1 MSTTDHFE
9 HLMRLMALEA
19 KAEEEQ
25 LVAAM
30 QRYRGKNEERT
41 GNCLLRLVI
50 RDEVAGLGGRVL
62 VTLAKRNQQEEL
74 PWHRLGVGTPIL
86 LSTEG
91 AGESWRGVVSQQN
104 RVTIQVALNDW
115 PEMEDERATFRLDLS
130 SDEVARQRQR
140 QALERAQIARGDR
153 LAELRDILLGQQSP
167 LFNRPESF
175 TFLNSHLDES
185 QRQAVDFAL
194 TAQDL
199 AIVHGPPGTGKTTA
213 LVEIIRQAVQRGETV
228 LACAPSNM
236 AVDNLFEKL
245 LAAGEKVL
253 RLGHPA
259 RVMPELREHTLDLLV
274 ENNPDVR
281 QARKLASEGH
291 KLREQAGKE
300 TRAHVTKSDRQT
312 MRAEAKEMLAD
323 ARRMEEIA
331 VERILDSARVLCATT
346 TGLDRDIIG
355 TRRFDLYVLDEAAQ
369 STEPATW
376 IPLLWAKR
384 LVLAGDPCQL
394 PPTVI
399 SLEAAAQGFNIS
411 LMERLMAHFGETV
424 SRQLTTQYRM
434 HEDIMT
440 FSSDEFYNSTL
451 QADEQVIHHLLPDL
465 PAIVRNELT
474 ETAVHFI
481 DTAGASYDEELE
493 PDGESR
499 LNPLEAALVV
509 RKVTALLA
517 AGVKA
522 SDIGVITPYSAQV
535 RFLREEMKQPDV
547 EINSVDGFQGR
558 EKEVIIISLVRSNIE
573 GEIGFLGDTRR
584 MNVALTR
591 ARRKLIVIGDS
602 ATITVNSFY
611 QRLVT
616 YFERIGA
623 YHSVWEETE

>member
-1 MSTTDHFE
+1 
-9 HLMRLMALEA
+9 
-19 KAEEEQ
+19 
-25 LVAAM
+25 
-30 QRYRGKNEERT
+30 
-41 GNCLLRLVI
+41 
-50 RDEVAGLGGRVL
+50 
-62 VTLAKRNQQEEL
+62 
-74 PWHRLGVGTPIL
+74 
-86 LSTEG
+86 
-91 AGESWRGVVSQQN
+91 
-104 RVTIQVALNDW
+104 
-115 PEMEDERATFRLDLS
+115 
-130 SDEVARQRQR
+130 
-140 QALERAQIARGDR
+140 
-153 LAELRDILLGQQSP
+153 
-167 LFNRPESF
+167 
-175 TFLNSHLDES
+175 
-185 QRQAVDFAL
+185 
-194 TAQDL
+194 
-199 AIVHGPPGTGKTTA
+199 
-213 LVEIIRQAVQRGETV
+213 

-399 SLEAAAQGFNIS
+399 SLEATAQGFNIS
-411 LMERLMAHFGETV
+411 LMERLMVHFGETV

-440 FSSDEFYNSTL
+440 FSSDEFYHSTL

-465 PAIVRNELT
+465 PTIVRNELT

-493 PDGESR
+493 PEGESR
-499 LNPLEAALVV
+499 LNPLEAALVI

-517 AGVKA
+517 AGVKP